1 VLGVVSSA
9 IFCAVWA
16 DGLDVDRPAVVG
28 RAAAAAGLEPDRL
41 LSSAMERGPAEM
53 LDQARQAFDRDAGPG
68 VPTRVVDDAGFQGK
82 DRVDWP
88 ADHVRPGA
96 AS

>member
-1 VLGVVSSA
+1 VLRVRSYA
-9 IFCAVWA
+9 IFRAVWV

-53 LDQARQAFDRDAGPG
+53 LDQALQAFDRDDGPR
-68 VPTRVVDDAGFQGK
+68 VP
-82 DRVDWP
+82 
-88 ADHVRPGA
+88 VRLGA
-96 AS
+96 MS